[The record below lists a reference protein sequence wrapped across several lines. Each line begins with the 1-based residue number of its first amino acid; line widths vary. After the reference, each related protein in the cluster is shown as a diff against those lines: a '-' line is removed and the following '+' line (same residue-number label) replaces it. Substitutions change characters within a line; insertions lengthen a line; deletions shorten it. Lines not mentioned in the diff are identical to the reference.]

1 MNDPAYRN
9 MEKALAKLKTYI
21 HTGKVLEL
29 SDPEVAALLIAAK
42 DWLNAKDIEKGLVPK
57 L

>member
-1 MNDPAYRN
+1 MDPAYRN
-9 MEKALAKLKTYI
+9 VEKALAKLKTYI